1 MSYKLIYMSFL
12 NNKGTPDAPQ
22 CGFSKAVC
30 GILQAHGASFESYN
44 VLADESIRQG
54 IKEYTEW
61 PTIPQ
66 VFFNGEF
73 IGGCDILL
81 EMHRS
86 GDIVDE
92 LKAVGVESKLA
103 EAEDKNDEKK

>member
-1 MSYKLIYMSFL
+1 M
-12 NNKGTPDAPQ
+12 
-22 CGFSKAVC
+22 
-30 GILQAHGASFESYN
+30 AHGAKFDAYN
-44 VLADESIRQG
+44 CLEDESLRQG

-66 VFFNGEF
+66 VFFKGEF

-86 GDIVDE
+86 GDIIDE
-92 LKAVGVESKLA
+92 LAAIGIKSKLA
-103 EAEDKNDEKK
+103 EPEETK

>member
-1 MSYKLIYMSFL
+1 M
-12 NNKGTPDAPQ
+12 
-22 CGFSKAVC
+22 CGFSRAVVQ
-30 GILQAHGASFESYN
+30 ILTGHGAKFEAYN
-44 VLADESIRQG
+44 VLEDESIRSG

-66 VFFNGEF
+66 VFFKGEF

-86 GDIVDE
+86 GDIIDE
-92 LKAVGVESKLA
+92 LAAIGIKSRLA
-103 EAEDKNDEKK
+103 EPAEPEKKE

>member
-1 MSYKLIYMSFL
+1 M
-12 NNKGTPDAPQ
+12 
-22 CGFSKAVC
+22 CGFSRAVC
-30 GILQAHGASFESYN
+30 QILQAHGAPFDAYN
-44 VLADESIRQG
+44 CLEDESLRSG

-73 IGGCDILL
+73 VGGCDILL

-86 GDIVDE
+86 GDLVDE
-92 LKAVGVESKLA
+92 LKNIGISSKLA
-103 EAEDKNDEKK
+103 EKQNEEDK